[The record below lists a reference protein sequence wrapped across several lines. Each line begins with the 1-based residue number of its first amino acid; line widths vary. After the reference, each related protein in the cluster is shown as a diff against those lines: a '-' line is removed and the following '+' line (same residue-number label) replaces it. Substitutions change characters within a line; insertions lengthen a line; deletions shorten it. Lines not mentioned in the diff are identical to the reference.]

1 MTINSFIANVK
12 SDYVLAVSC
21 EQIAKIVLLLMD
33 EVMKWLR
40 QSIKDSLIRIMMA
53 SGAAKIDNYV
63 SVSGSNENVG
73 TAFSHTN
80 GLCVYVYCM
89 VSSSMR
95 RGRTDNDNAFIVHC
109 VVGLLSDH

>member
-1 MTINSFIANVK
+1 MANVK
-12 SDYVLAVSC
+12 CDYVLTVSC
-21 EQIAKIVLLLMD
+21 EQIAKIVLLMD

-40 QSIKDSLIRIMMA
+40 QSIKDSLIRIMIA

-89 VSSSMR
+89 V
-95 RGRTDNDNAFIVHC
+95 GEQ
-109 VVGLLSDH
+109 